1 MLPNKTIIKRLT
13 IEQALTYINWSLHF
27 VGIMAVIYI
36 IYAFFMTQF
45 DILPPTSFGGLTYS
59 SATIAFM
66 VFGVLGAIYMVPE
79 SVRHGVTRRQSTAG
93 NFYGIVLTALL
104 TILLI
109 LIGHGLF
116 HVVLNLISDQY
127 VPGPSLYEQVIS
139 TETTTNI
146 HLFGQGVLGK
156 MTEMIIVF
164 LSWFMNLLFVFSVAW
179 MATTGFLRFGF
190 WKGFATIVIANI
202 LSAFNLLSPIVNFG
216 VLGLFDVGQPLL
228 NWGIALLSSAIT
240 LAIVLFL
247 NWCITKT
254 MPIPLE

>member
-79 SVRHGVTRRQSTAG
+79 SVRHGATRRQSTAG

-146 HLFGQGVLGK
+146 HLFGQGV
-156 MTEMIIVF
+156 
-164 LSWFMNLLFVFSVAW
+164 
-179 MATTGFLRFGF
+179 
-190 WKGFATIVIANI
+190 
-202 LSAFNLLSPIVNFG
+202 
-216 VLGLFDVGQPLL
+216 PLL
-228 NWGIALLSSAIT
+228 VYESTVCILGSLDGNYRFPT
-240 LAIVLFL
+240 LRILERFCYRRYCKHLV
-247 NWCITKT
+247 CI
-254 MPIPLE
+254 